1 MHGTD
6 TRRAFT
12 LIELLVVI
20 AIIAILIG
28 LLLAAVQ
35 NVRGAAARADCQN
48 RMKQLALGLHNYHD
62 THHTLPVGHRSFFN
76 ADKRPFTGW
85 TLDLLPYIEQE
96 NLSAQIAPAFR
107 EMPMPF
113 TDPPHV
119 HATTVVKA
127 YICPTDSR
135 VTTPQVSQKTLH
147 RIAFTS
153 YLGVSGKDYQSK
165 DGVFV
170 QDQRF
175 GLNAVTDGTS
185 NTLLLGERPPSAD
198 FQFGWWYAGVGQQ
211 LSGSADLILGVR
223 EQNLQPIVSGSKCG
237 SGAYPFRASRFD
249 DQCGMFHFWSPHPGG
264 ANFAFCD
271 GSVHLLRYSA
281 NDILPALATRAGG
294 EVVSGDF

>member
-1 MHGTD
+1 MFQTN
-6 TRRAFT
+6 RRAAFT

-20 AIIAILIG
+20 AIIGILVG

-35 NVRGAAARADCQN
+35 SVRGAAARADCQN
-48 RMKQLALGLHNYHD
+48 RMKQLALGLHNYYD

-76 ADKRPFTGW
+76 PDRRPFTGW
-85 TLDLLPYIEQE
+85 TLDLLPYIEQD
-96 NLSAQIAPAFR
+96 NLSAQIATAFR
-107 EMPMPF
+107 THPWSF
-113 TDPPHV
+113 SNPPHV
-119 HATTVVKA
+119 HSATVVMA
-127 YICPTDSR
+127 YSCPTDSR
-135 VTTPQVSQKTLH
+135 VSSPQVSQRTQNTV
-147 RIAFTS
+147 AFTS

-185 NTLLLGERPPSAD
+185 STLMLGERPPSAD
-198 FQFGWWYAGVGQQ
+198 FQFGWWYAGVGQS
-211 LSGSADLILGVR
+211 LSGSGDLILGVR

-271 GSVHLLRYSA
+271 GSVHFLRYSA
-281 NDILPALATRAGG
+281 NEILPALATRAGG
-294 EVVSGDF
+294 EVVPGDF